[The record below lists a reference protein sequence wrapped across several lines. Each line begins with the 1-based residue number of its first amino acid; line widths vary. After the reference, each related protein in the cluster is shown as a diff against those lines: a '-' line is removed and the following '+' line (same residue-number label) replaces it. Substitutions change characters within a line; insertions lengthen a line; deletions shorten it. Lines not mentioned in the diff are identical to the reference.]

1 MEGAKSLRESG
12 GADEIRTHDLCIA
25 NAALS
30 QLSYSPTFVGY
41 LSKSKSLSQQ
51 ESSPVFTRSNKRISH
66 TAIIFRPSQ
75 LNTKSII
82 SCSRYLITP
91 FPAILIITPFYR
103 HVLLINKNMV
113 FRNANITQKFFNLA
127 LYPS

>member
-1 MEGAKSLRESG
+1 MRVRESG

-30 QLSYSPTFVGY
+30 QLSYSPTFVGD
-41 LSKSKSLSQQ
+41 LCKSKSLLQQ
-51 ESSPVFTRSNKRISH
+51 ESLPVYTRSNTRISH

-82 SCSRYLITP
+82 ACSRYLITP
-91 FPAILIITPFYR
+91 TPAILTITPFFH
-103 HVLLINKNMV
+103 HVLLIN
-113 FRNANITQKFFNLA
+113 QK
-127 LYPS
+127 